1 MPHNPAYHAGLY
13 ERAMEQLRTM
23 LRQYPGYNRRW
34 ARRDMDLAPLR
45 ELPEFV
51 ELFGRNE

>member
-1 MPHNPAYHAGLY
+1 
-13 ERAMEQLRTM
+13 M